1 MRNQIRSI
9 IATFLVF
16 QASLAVAQ
24 TPSPDDQPRSS
35 ETADSAAFR
44 LNEEGKRLVAQGK
57 YEEALDKFRAAL
69 KLFPL
74 SNAIFNVGSMFY
86 TLRRYEESYP
96 YLNETLRAP
105 LDPRQRQIVLNY
117 LENVL
122 TQLRLSHSESN
133 VETSPPGATLTING
147 KELPFKTPSKVLVP
161 FGAADVTVTLEGFK
175 PQTVVVNSSRTDPA
189 KPVALRLERDEPD
202 APVSVRCPA
211 GADVFIDGQM
221 QGFELVR
228 TKLLIGKHVVRC
240 GKTKASA
247 AFERAVQ
254 VRSGP
259 NAFEFSQA
267 TK

>member
-1 MRNQIRSI
+1 MRHLIRPFVL
-9 IATFLVF
+9 ALLLL
-16 QASLAVAQ
+16 QAPLAMAQ
-24 TPSPDDQPRSS
+24 TQPDPPRAAES
-35 ETADSAAFR
+35 ADSAAFR
-44 LNEEGKRLVAQGK
+44 LNEEGKKLVALGK
-57 YEEALDKFRAAL
+57 YEEALDKFREAL

-74 SNAIFNVGSMFY
+74 SNAIFNVGSMYY
-86 TLRRYEESYP
+86 TLRHYEDAYP
-96 YLNETLRAP
+96 FLNETLRAP

-122 TQLRLSHSESN
+122 VQVRLSHSETN
-133 VETSPPGATLTING
+133 VETSPPGATIAING
-147 KELPFKTPSKVLVP
+147 KELPFKTPTKVLVP
-161 FGAADVTVTLEGFK
+161 FGAADLNITLEGFK
-175 PQTVVVNSSRTDPA
+175 PQMVVVNSSRTEAA
-189 KPVALRLERDEPD
+189 KPMALRLERDEPD
-202 APVSVRCPA
+202 AAVSVRCPA
-211 GADVFIDGQM
+211 GADIFIDGQM

-247 AFERAVQ
+247 AFERNVQ